1 MTGLWLRS
9 FLVFFAFA
17 FSVQAQTWPMRPVS
31 IVVGFAAG
39 GNVDGVARI
48 FAPALSEALGQPVV
62 VENKPGAGGNIGSA
76 IVAKA
81 PPDGYTLL
89 LMPKG
94 HAASASLY
102 KSLPYDSVNDYRVA
116 GMLVHYPFII
126 VVPAKSPYPTLKA
139 LADAAR
145 AKPGSIDYGTGGV
158 GSGMHLA
165 AELMM
170 AQLKI
175 SMQHVPYKGGNSA
188 QVAML
193 SGNEVPVF
201 FTTPVGMIELHQT
214 GKVHV
219 IGVTTAERFPK
230 LPDVPTVGE
239 ALAPGFA
246 ARGWMA
252 LAAPKGTPDAVIAKL
267 NAAMRTAAARKD
279 VQERIINLGCV
290 VEDTGTPDAGQK
302 FLTDEVARW
311 KGVVQSAHIPQQE

>member
-1 MTGLWLRS
+1 LLRS
-9 FLVFFAFA
+9 LFLLLFA
-17 FSVQAQTWPMRPVS
+17 STLHAQTWPARPVS

-48 FAPALSEALGQPVV
+48 FAPALSDALGQPVI
-62 VENKPGAGGNIGSA
+62 VENKPGAGGNIGSGL
-76 IVAKA
+76 VAKA
-81 PPDGYTLL
+81 PADGYTLL

-102 KSLPYDSVNDYRVA
+102 KSLPYDSVNDFRVA

-126 VVPAKSPYPTLKA
+126 VVPAKSPYPDLKA

-145 AKPGSIDYGTGGV
+145 AKPGAIDYGTGGV

-188 QVAML
+188 QMAML

-201 FTTPVGMIELHQT
+201 FTTPVGMIELHQA

-219 IGVTTAERFPK
+219 LGVTTAERFPK

-252 LAAPKGTPDAVIAKL
+252 LAAPKGTPDAVLAKL

-279 VQERIINLGCV
+279 VQERIITLGCV
-290 VEDTGTPDAGQK
+290 VEATGTPEAGQK
-302 FLTDEVARW
+302 FLVDEVARW
-311 KGVVQSAHIPQQE
+311 KGVVQAAHIPLQE

>member
-1 MTGLWLRS
+1 MIR
-9 FLVFFAFA
+9 FLFLFVF
-17 FSVQAQTWPMRPVS
+17 SITTEIQAQTYPVRPIS

-48 FAPALSEALGQPVV
+48 FAPALSDALGQPVV

-81 PPDGYTLL
+81 PADGYSLL

-116 GMLVHYPFII
+116 GMLVNYPFII
-126 VVPAKSPYPTLKA
+126 VVPGNSPYKDLKS
-139 LADAAR
+139 LMDAAR
-145 AKPGSIDYGTGGV
+145 AKPGSIDFGTGGV

-165 AELMM
+165 AELML
-170 AQLKI
+170 AQLKV

-193 SGNEVPVF
+193 SGKEVPVF
-201 FTTPVGMIELHQT
+201 FTTPVGMVELHQA

-219 IGVTTAERFPK
+219 LAVTTAERFPR

-239 ALAPGFA
+239 AVAPGFV

-252 LAAPKGTPDAVIAKL
+252 LAAPRGTPDAVIARI
-267 NAAMRTAAARKD
+267 NSAMRAAAARKD
-279 VQERIINLGCV
+279 VQERIITLGCV
-290 VEDTGTPDAGQK
+290 VEATGTPEAGQK
-302 FLTDEVARW
+302 FLAEEVARW
-311 KGVVQSAHIPQQE
+311 KGVVQAAHIPLQD